1 MTNSIDMEDGG
12 PSRSVPI
19 LAKGLSSIGVDTV
32 LMSCFSSNMNKHLIE
47 GTNVALKVI
56 PTNIT
61 YNDLEDE
68 ILSGNYDLIHCQNL
82 WDPIY
87 NKIAKIA
94 RKYDIPYMM
103 TPRGCLEP
111 WAYQGQGFIKNIKKK
126 LAMMLYQK
134 RDLQKSVCILATAN
148 MEADNIR
155 RLGIKTPIA
164 IVPNGIDVSEYKCR
178 SVDFKA
184 SVKKQLMF
192 LSRIHQKKGIEF
204 LINAW
209 EQLHTKYPDWN
220 IIIAGNGEESY
231 IKQLKDMIL
240 LKKLQNCVQII
251 PPVFGESKR
260 RLYYESSLFILPTY
274 SENFGMVIAE
284 AMSCGVP
291 CITTNG
297 TPWQELNDKNLGW
310 CIELN
315 QKNLISTISK
325 AIDLGV
331 DTLFD
336 IGQSCSKHIYDTY
349 QYTEVAAKNKAVY
362 DWIVNGSSKPD
373 FVV

>member
-164 IVPNGIDVSEYKCR
+164 IVPNGIDISEYKCR

-362 DWIVNGSSKPD
+362 DWIVNGSSKPV

>member
-164 IVPNGIDVSEYKCR
+164 IVPNGIDISEYKCR